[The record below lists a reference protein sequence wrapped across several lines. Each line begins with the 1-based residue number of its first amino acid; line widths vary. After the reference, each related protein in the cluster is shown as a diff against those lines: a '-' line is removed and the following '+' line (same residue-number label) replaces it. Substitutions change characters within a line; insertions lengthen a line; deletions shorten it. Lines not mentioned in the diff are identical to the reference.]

1 METQEAKLDFIAV
14 LVAAAAGFVFGAIW
28 YMALAKPW
36 MAAAQIE
43 TDANGRPANGSILPY
58 ILSAIA
64 MILVAG
70 MMRHT
75 FALSGIDT
83 WDKGFTSGLGIG
95 LFFISPWIMINNA
108 YGNRPFKLTL
118 IDGGYATFGCAVI
131 GLMLTLI

>member
-1 METQEAKLDFIAV
+1 MGYLSVI
-14 LVAAAAGFVFGAIW
+14 AAAAAAYVFGALW
-28 YMALAKPW
+28 YMVLAKPW
-36 MAAAQIE
+36 MAAAGVK
-43 TDANGRPANGSILPY
+43 TDAKGNPENAGALPF

-83 WDKGFTSGLGIG
+83 VDKGLVSGLGVG

-108 YGNRPFKLTL
+108 YAGRPFRLTA
-118 IDGGYATFGCAVI
+118 IDGGYATIGCAII
-131 GLMLTLI
+131 GAVLLLF